1 MENKAQEVLDTEKMG
16 QAGPEVAGEA
26 LERTGS
32 WVEQRDLGS
41 GKPRDLEVLC
51 GITNCQL
58 LF

>member
-1 MENKAQEVLDTEKMG
+1 MENGAQEVLDMEKMG

-32 WVEQRDLGS
+32 WGPRIVRS
-41 GKPRDLEVLC
+41 GKPRDLEVS